1 MFAYYYIYYYNNNIY
16 CDYYNWSFFGRLPSW
31 EFMKA
36 WYHSFSPFKVPPPL
50 CYLKVNCKNI
60 NLTPAS
66 RVNLIKVLWLT
77 DESFPNKRT
86 DFANSGSQ
94 QKYWPRTINTPLECQ
109 MGNFSGLVV
118 VILKHCHLIFVGV
131 LSDTRP
137 QRGWLVGGWS
147 NAPISCITGTSW
159 YQLSDYWLL
168 WFGTG
173 FHQTVWP
180 AGSFVPQL
188 ARRESN
194 GFHLIHGD
202 MATSFSRH
210 LTVNQGWWQ
219 RIKEQHITAYQPG
232 KIVCQKTGGLTIN
245 SLSVS

>member
-1 MFAYYYIYYYNNNIY
+1 MIHPR
-16 CDYYNWSFFGRLPSW
+16 RLFLNSCWNCKSVPVPGCLHTTTSTTTTTTSTVTTTTGASLVVCLPGNLW
-31 EFMKA
+31 KPDTIGS
-36 WYHSFSPFKVPPPL
+36 SFSPLKVPPPL

-60 NLTPAS
+60 NLTSAS

-77 DESFPNKRT
+77 DESFPNKKT

-168 WFGTG
+168 
-173 FHQTVWP
+173 
-180 AGSFVPQL
+180 
-188 ARRESN
+188 
-194 GFHLIHGD
+194 
-202 MATSFSRH
+202 
-210 LTVNQGWWQ
+210 
-219 RIKEQHITAYQPG
+219 
-232 KIVCQKTGGLTIN
+232 
-245 SLSVS
+245 